1 MIRAIQISLATAI
14 GFFCLAHAWSQS
26 APAAA
31 SNLTAVGFAPGD
43 TLSVTFYDLPDLNGG
58 VNVVIAADGTVH
70 LPYAG
75 TVKIGGMSPSEAEI
89 AIEHS
94 LQSKN
99 IVKDPSVSIKVLSS
113 SNYVVY
119 LTGQISRPGPVPLL
133 APAPLSYVLAQGGAF
148 TGVEGKH
155 IVILH
160 RNSKLP
166 ESIDYDSMNMTQSA
180 MNTKVVPGDVVRV
193 APTDVY
199 YMIGEVG
206 RQGIYPLTG
215 GISAGNGLVGTGIIR
230 NMTLLQA
237 LAYAGGITQVAAR
250 SQALIIRPKPDGTR
264 EIIHFDILKLEKG
277 QIADPLIQ
285 ANDIIFVPSS
295 YLRNLTN
302 NIFSNLVNGLY
313 VLPIVTSTIQ
323 NP

>member
-264 EIIHFDILKLEKG
+264 EIIHFDVLKLEKG

-302 NIFSNLVNGLY
+302 NIFSNLVTGLY